1 MEASFVPGS
10 DHHDLQEGRILQMRM
25 TVYYKRT
32 AQEPWTAEEFDS
44 EAKMPHEREL
54 ESIAAAFEEAY
65 RKDQIAALRIEYK

>member
-1 MEASFVPGS
+1 
-10 DHHDLQEGRILQMRM
+10 MRM